1 MTETGTYRSFPEIDR
16 LFSGIRHSFPGIS
29 RPFPGTNSLVNKLL
43 ILNIKQY
50 A

>member
-16 LFSGIRHSFPGIS
+16 LFSGIRHSFPG
-29 RPFPGTNSLVNKLL
+29 TNSLVNKLL